1 MNFARSFKKRCIHV
15 IYKFYPQKS
24 KNFLHSS
31 KKTKQTKQE
40 QKQEIKTCDKSV
52 NETMNF
58 SFKNTNFF
66 LGGGF
71 KSGDCA
77 VKITS

>member
-24 KNFLHSS
+24 KKS
-31 KKTKQTKQE
+31 KKPNKTKQE
-40 QKQEIKTCDKSV
+40 QKTKTCDKSV

-58 SFKNTNFF
+58 SFINKPNLFR
-66 LGGGF
+66 GF
-71 KSGDCA
+71 ISGDSA

>member
-1 MNFARSFKKRCIHV
+1 MRARLKNDAYTLYTNSTPKSPKISYIVQKK
-15 IYKFYPQKS
+15 K
-24 KNFLHSS
+24 
-31 KKTKQTKQE
+31 KQTKQE

-66 LGGGF
+66 WGGGF

>member
-31 KKTKQTKQE
+31 KKKKQE
-40 QKQEIKTCDKSV
+40 QKQETKTCDKSV

-66 LGGGF
+66 WGGF